1 MTIKSGSLS
10 ISFLEYF
17 LYLVN
22 ILSYLLSAYENT
34 FRKTEQSETTP
45 TSIFFDMGQGLTMT
59 VFYIIHGSKLVWGC
73 SSWIPI

>member
-1 MTIKSGSLS
+1 MAIKSGSLS

-45 TSIFFDMGQGLTMT
+45 TSIFFDMGK
-59 VFYIIHGSKLVWGC
+59 V
-73 SSWIPI
+73 